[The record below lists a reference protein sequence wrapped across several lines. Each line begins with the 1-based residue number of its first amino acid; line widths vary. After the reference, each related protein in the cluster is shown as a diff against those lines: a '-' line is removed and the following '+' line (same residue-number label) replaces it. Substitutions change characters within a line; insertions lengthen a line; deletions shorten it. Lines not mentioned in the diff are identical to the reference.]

1 MEGPEVKTDR
11 RGTGGWDDVLATEA
25 GLVAPG
31 GEWRSELWATAEAQF
46 NRAADLLELEPDIRT
61 RLLEPRRA
69 LVVNFPIRRDDGEVQ
84 TFTGYR
90 VQHTLTM
97 GPTKGGVRYAPAV
110 SLGECAAL
118 AMWMT
123 LKCALLRLP
132 FGGAKGGVRCDPHR
146 LSADELERVT
156 RRYAAE
162 IFPIIGPDR
171 DIPAPDMATGER
183 EMAWF
188 MDTYSQQIGHSVP
201 EIVTGKPILL
211 GGTQGRVTA
220 TGLGVVFCIE
230 AVLNHLGWGIEG
242 QRVVVQG
249 FGDVGTALT
258 RELHA
263 RGALIVGVGDV
274 TGGVVDPAGLD
285 LQALFDWVAENRF
298 LRGCPEGS
306 PIGRTEILETPCDIL
321 VPAAIEHQITAE
333 NADAIDCRL
342 VVEAANGPT
351 TPEADEIL
359 ARRGIPVVPD
369 VLANGGGVTVSYFEW
384 VQDQQKYFWDSAE
397 VAQRLDRQMATAL
410 TRVIEHAG
418 RLDVDWRTAA
428 QSVAIER
435 VAEAARLRAIY
446 P

>member
-1 MEGPEVKTDR
+1 VKTDR

-46 NRAADLLELEPDIRT
+46 NRAADLLDLEPEIRT

-69 LVVNFPIRRDDGEVQ
+69 LVVNFPVRRDDGEVQ

-90 VQHTLTM
+90 IQHTLTM

-132 FGGAKGGVRCDPHR
+132 FGGAKGGVRCDPNR

-188 MDTYSQQIGHSVP
+188 MDTYSQQIGHPVP
-201 EIVTGKPILL
+201 EIVTGKPMVL

-249 FGDVGTALT
+249 FGDVGTALA

-263 RGALIVGVGDV
+263 RGALMVGVADV
-274 TGGVVDPAGLD
+274 TGGVVDPSGLN
-285 LQALFDWVAENRF
+285 LQALFDWMAEHRF
-298 LRGCPEGS
+298 LRDCPEGS
-306 PIGRTEILETPCDIL
+306 PIGRTEILEQPCDIL
-321 VPAAIEHQITAE
+321 VPAAVEHQITAE
-333 NADAIDCRL
+333 NADALDCRL

-351 TPEADEIL
+351 TPAADEIL

-435 VAEAARLRAIY
+435 VAEAARLRSIY